1 MDKSKKTDKPQSKKL
16 CKFCFQRG
24 DDCDGQNED
33 FFHFDE
39 GVQAPNTRA
48 CQQMIDLRS
57 LQIKRNYGEEV
68 VVNTNKNPKL
78 RQATSDEL
86 AKCKFFIP
94 CTHCIACSGC
104 IQLGYTIRQIK
115 KEDGS
120 FEFMGIQHFSKD
132 VEMPTRDQIQKQV
145 DFLETRDSR
154 RAGDEYR
161 EQRAEASEKTAEQE
175 RIVHPP
181 AQRKTWAKFY
191 DGVKNS
197 LNEEEAE
204 SIAELHKKIDAVFL

>member
-1 MDKSKKTDKPQSKKL
+1 MDKSPKNEKIQSKKL

-24 DDCDGQNED
+24 DDCDGQNQA

-68 VVNTNKNPKL
+68 VVNNTKNPKL
-78 RQATSDEL
+78 RQATTDEL

-104 IQLGYTIRQIK
+104 IQLGYTVRQIK
-115 KEDGS
+115 KPDGS
-120 FEFMGIQHFSKD
+120 FEFMGIQHFGKD
-132 VEMPTRDQIQKQV
+132 VEMPTRDQIQTQI

-161 EQRAEASEKTAEQE
+161 EQRAEIIDQNEEKE
-175 RIVHPP
+175 RIIHPP
-181 AQRKTWAKFY
+181 AQQKTWAKFY
-191 DGVKNS
+191 DNMKNK
-197 LNEEEAE
+197 LNEDEIE
-204 SIAELHKKIDAVFL
+204 SINELHKKIDAEFL